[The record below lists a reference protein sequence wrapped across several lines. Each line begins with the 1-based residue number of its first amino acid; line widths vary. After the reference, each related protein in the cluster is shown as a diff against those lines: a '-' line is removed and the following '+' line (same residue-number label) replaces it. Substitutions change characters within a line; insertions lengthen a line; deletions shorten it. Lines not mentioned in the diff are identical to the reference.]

1 MKNEY
6 GANQSLFD
14 TAKER
19 DRWLAVSS
27 EKREPKRPVKKS
39 FWSFLFRS
47 K

>member
-6 GANQSLFD
+6 GADQSLSD
-14 TAKER
+14 MAKER
-19 DRWLAVSS
+19 DRWIAVLG
-27 EKREPKRPVKKS
+27 EKHEPKRPVKKS